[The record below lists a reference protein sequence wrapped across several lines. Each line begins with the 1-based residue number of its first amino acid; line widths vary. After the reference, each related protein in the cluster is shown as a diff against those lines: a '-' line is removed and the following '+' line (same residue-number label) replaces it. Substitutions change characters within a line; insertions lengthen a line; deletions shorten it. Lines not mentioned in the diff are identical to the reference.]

1 MNGSKRNL
9 YMWVREHHIYDP
21 CEIRSGGSVKKVVY
35 NRVYFSTIFS
45 ILNYTFIPL

>member
-1 MNGSKRNL
+1 MFS
-9 YMWVREHHIYDP
+9 YSYDIYDP

-45 ILNYTFIPL
+45 ILIYTFIPL